1 MIRVLLVDDQPL
13 VRKGLVMV
21 LQPVEGI
28 EVVGEAADGV
38 EAVEGVGRLLPDV
51 VVMDVRMPRLDG
63 IEATKLIVRRHPA
76 SRVLVLTTFDVDEH
90 VYGALRAGASGFLL
104 KDAPV
109 EQFVDAIRV
118 VHSGASM
125 WAAEATR
132 RIVTHFTGAGQGDAA
147 ELIRRSGLTP
157 REVEVLRHMARG
169 LSNAQIGEELFV
181 SDATVKTPVARVLA
195 KLDARSRTH
204 AVVMAFE
211 AGLARKG

>member
-1 MIRVLLVDDQPL
+1 
-13 VRKGLVMV
+13 MV
-21 LQPVEGI
+21 LQPIDGRK
-28 EVVGEAADGV
+28 VVAEAADGV
-38 EAVEGVGRLLPDV
+38 EAVEAVATLAPDV

-63 IEATKLIVRRHPA
+63 IEATRLIVRRHPA

-109 EQFVDAIRV
+109 DQFVNAIRV

-125 WAAEATR
+125 WAAEATQ
-132 RIVTHFTGAGQGDAA
+132 RIVTHFSASGLADRGVETARA
-147 ELIRRSGLTP
+147 LIDRTGLTP

-169 LSNAQIGEELFV
+169 LSNVQIGAELFV
-181 SDATVKTPVARVLA
+181 SDATVKTHVARILT

-211 AGLARKG
+211 AGLAQASPR